1 MIRNISNRK
10 EPLTIVSGANV
21 RTTLELTRESFVD
34 FALLLGTDFSQRIK
48 NVGPARAY
56 RFIKE
61 YGTIERIIE
70 AQTKYAPKI
79 STKAYLDQVKTAR
92 RVFRTLPPVPQLE
105 LLHQDKKDEA
115 SINLIFQRY
124 GLGRYLM
131 VTDDWDYEEALAGN
145 YFDDNP
151 SVL

>member
-10 EPLTIVSGANV
+10 DPLTIVSGAKV

-61 YGTIERIIE
+61 YGSIERIIE
-70 AQTKYAPKI
+70 AQI
-79 STKAYLDQVKTAR
+79 
-92 RVFRTLPPVPQLE
+92 
-105 LLHQDKKDEA
+105 
-115 SINLIFQRY
+115 
-124 GLGRYLM
+124 GRAH
-131 VTDDWDYEEALAGN
+131 V
-145 YFDDNP
+145 
-151 SVL
+151 